1 MSLVVN
7 TNVASLT
14 AQRALAFADGLQAE
28 AMSRLS
34 TGSKINSASDDA
46 AGLAIAQ
53 RMTSQVKGLNM
64 AIKNANDGISLT
76 QSVEGALV
84 EVSEM
89 LQRLRVLSVQAANDT
104 NTGVDRKAIQE
115 EVDLLIAEITRV
127 SANTRFNNQKVLD
140 GSFKDKQIQV
150 GTQSGEAINVAIA
163 SSSADKLGAYKVT
176 GDLVQVSSGYGSGQL
191 VNGVDA
197 DDDII
202 VNGNSVSKTIA
213 VAAKDSAQ
221 SVAAKINA
229 VSGDTGVTA
238 EAKTHALFYSMSQA
252 DETISIKV
260 NNKTTGD
267 FVLSSTNI
275 TDAVDKI
282 NAISGT
288 TGVTAK
294 ANANNQVVMYS
305 ASGADVLVEN
315 EKASDKLRL
324 KTAGHDGVTEVTKQA
339 THSVGVITSVLTAST
354 AHTIT
359 NNTTAQTWDFTTGA
373 GTTETALS
381 YSTKINDVLGAN
393 VGTKA
398 NRVSTSN
405 LTAIASGDYYLKH
418 HPTGDVFKL
427 ALADAT
433 KAEWDTAIA
442 GATYFG
448 GSHDGQ
454 TRDLSGMLTTSI
466 VGNTNSKLQITGDR
480 VFGDFDVYSDSITSV
495 NIMNLAQAYNS
506 VGVEATG
513 IEVTKTGTVVAG
525 SELGAAGQVIAKAN
539 TGTATFTD
547 HLHTEDDTGSIGTL
561 SGTTFT
567 FVEDSRLQLDLAAAD
582 AGAMVTIQGTDRDNR
597 LVTETLDLSAG
608 TAVNTS
614 FAYKTITSMTSQ
626 AVLGQDLSVK
636 NITDGDD
643 FTFTGAREFGDFKI
657 GLATTPATD
666 ALGSR
671 VAGDI
676 DTQDYE
682 FGVSGLVDSGTV
694 QGTIALSSSKI
705 FSITQQGTENAYS
718 GGPANDNYFTTKSA
732 ALSTVSNI
740 DLRNQVGADAA
751 IAVIDGA
758 IERISSMRS
767 DLGAVE
773 NRLEHTVS
781 NLMNISENTETAR
794 SRIQDA
800 DFAAESAKLAKAQVL
815 KQAGVGML
823 SQANAGAQLVLQLLQ

>member
-1 MSLVVN
+1 MSLAVN

-14 AQRALAFADGLQAE
+14 AQRALAYSDSLQSE
-28 AMSRLS
+28 AMTRLS

-53 RMTSQVKGLNM
+53 RMTSQIKGLNM

-115 EVDLLIAEITRV
+115 EVDLLIAEISRV
-127 SANTRFNNQKVLD
+127 SANTRFNNQLVLD
-140 GSFKDKQIQV
+140 GSFTDKQIQV

-176 GDLVQVSSGYGSGQL
+176 GDLVQASAGYGSGQL
-191 VNGVDA
+191 VNDVDA
-197 DDDII
+197 DDNVII
-202 VNGNSVSKTIA
+202 NGSSVSKTINVAVNDSAKA
-213 VAAKDSAQ
+213 VAS
-221 SVAAKINA
+221 KINA

-238 EAKTHALFYSMSQA
+238 EAKTYAFFYSMSAA

-267 FVLSSTNI
+267 FVLSSTNV

-294 ANANNQVVMYS
+294 ANSSNQVVMYS
-305 ASGADVLVEN
+305 ASGADILVEN
-315 EKASDKLRL
+315 EKASTKLRL
-324 KTAGHDGVTEVTKQA
+324 KTGAHDGVTSVTKQS
-339 THSVGVITSVLTAST
+339 THAVGTDADEVADST

-359 NNTTAQTWDFTTGA
+359 NDTTGKTYNYTTGA
-373 GTTETALS
+373 NGTESAFT
-381 YSTKINDVLGAN
+381 YSTKINDALGAT
-393 VGTKA
+393 VGTKG
-398 NRVSTSN
+398 NRVSTDAVTS
-405 LTAIASGDYYLKH
+405 IATGDYYLKH
-418 HPTGDVFKL
+418 HATGDVFKL
-427 ALADAT
+427 DLGAAT
-433 KAEWDTAIA
+433 VAGWTSAIA
-442 GATYFG
+442 AATYSG
-448 GSHDGQ
+448 GDHDGQ
-454 TRDLSGMLTTSI
+454 TRNMSAMLTATD
-466 VGNTNSKLQITGDR
+466 VDTKLQLTGNR

-495 NIMNLAQAYNS
+495 NIMNLAHTYNS
-506 VGVEATG
+506 VGVEGTG
-513 IEVTKTGTVVAG
+513 IEVTSRIHTSLSA
-525 SELGAAGQVIAKAN
+525 EMGASAAVIATGDVTTAN
-539 TGTATFTD
+539 MMDELQTTA
-547 HLHTEDDTGSIGTL
+547 GGTL
-561 SGTTFT
+561 AGTTYT
-567 FVEDSRLQLDLAAAD
+567 FDEEAAVQIDLSGALADS
-582 AGAMVTIQGTDRDNR
+582 TITLQGTDRDGR
-597 LVTETLDLSAG
+597 LVTETLDLAAG
-608 TAVNTS
+608 TAVNSTFQYKTLTS
-614 FAYKTITSMTSQ
+614 MTANAALVAGSVTVSVKTITP
-626 AVLGQDLSVK
+626 
-636 NITDGDD
+636 DD
-643 FTFTGAREFGDFKI
+643 QFTYRGGREFGDFSI
-657 GLATTPATD
+657 GTAAAPSTNLLTMSAD
-666 ALGSR
+666 
-671 VAGDI
+671 GDI
-676 DTQDYE
+676 DTQDLE
-682 FGVSGLVDSGTV
+682 LGVSGLVDSGTV
-694 QGTIALSSSKI
+694 QGTISLSSSKI
-705 FSITQQGTENAYS
+705 FSVTQQGTENSYS
-718 GGPANDNYFTTKSA
+718 SGPQNDNYFTTKSA

-740 DLRNQVGADAA
+740 DLRNQTGADAA

-781 NLMNISENTETAR
+781 NLMNISENTESAR